1 MAPKAV
7 QTAEEAAPGRSSGSL
22 PASQLPWAQI
32 PSFVAGET
40 DLDDYGKKL
49 TFLASI
55 WPEEHIGHLAPRAAL
70 QCDPVSFKKISRISP
85 EELKSKNG
93 NKTYDVNVTETPGE
107 EDTMAETT
115 TMAETPYEPEQDP
128 ELMDTLPEDVQDY
141 ESTSTRPTIMAMKKT
156 MAHHSTEDELSG
168 EEDPTLVSETRQALD
183 YTYMIPPGMTSLKQW
198 GQEKMSTGK
207 HAGQSF
213 DVLFEMDANYV
224 NFILRHKR
232 LTGVDMRSF
241 QNYCMARRKKEA
253 EASQMPVRKTKG
265 KSSTESEWSHIDW
278 ETMEYTEY
286 MEAHQ
291 TQGPMTKTTEKSPAS
306 SKGTPHKR
314 ALPKAKDEKP
324 MTIEPNPQHI
334 QALQTQIAM
343 LQREL
348 ARHGYENQDAPPV
361 PETP

>member
-1 MAPKAV
+1 M
-7 QTAEEAAPGRSSGSL
+7 R
-22 PASQLPWAQI
+22 
-32 PSFVAGET
+32 
-40 DLDDYGKKL
+40 
-49 TFLASI
+49 
-55 WPEEHIGHLAPRAAL
+55 
-70 QCDPVSFKKISRISP
+70 
-85 EELKSKNG
+85 
-93 NKTYDVNVTETPGE
+93 
-107 EDTMAETT
+107 
-115 TMAETPYEPEQDP
+115 
-128 ELMDTLPEDVQDY
+128 
-141 ESTSTRPTIMAMKKT
+141 KT
-156 MAHHSTEDELSG
+156 MAHHSVEDELSG
-168 EEDPTLVSETRQALD
+168 EEDPTLMSATRQALD

-224 NFILRHKR
+224 NFILHHKR

-278 ETMEYTEY
+278 ETMEY

-314 ALPKAKDEKP
+314 ALPTAKDEKP

-334 QALQTQIAM
+334 QALQTQIAV

-348 ARHGYENQDAPPV
+348 ARHGYETQDAPPV